1 MLCIM
6 AKKKTRPFLKVIN
19 ERYNLPNSK
28 GGGVIK
34 IEAWEDNSGIV
45 VKYNIAYIN
54 YSLCQEDNGRVLGY
68 DNAHDYHHKHFFGK
82 VSPIAFISYEKLV
95 LQFEKEIKEYIQ

>member
-1 MLCIM
+1 M
-6 AKKKTRPFLKVIN
+6 AKKKKQPFLKVID
-19 ERYNLPNSK
+19 ERYDLPKSK

-34 IEAWEDNSGIV
+34 IEAWQDSEGIV

-54 YSLCQEDNGRVLGY
+54 FNLCQEDNGRVIGY

-82 VSPIAFISYEKLV
+82 ISPIDFISYENLV
-95 LQFEKEIKEYIQ
+95 TQFEQEIKEYIQ